1 MPADITPQKEHSP
14 FLISWNLTKRCN
26 LKCDHCYLDAD
37 ELEGGAGD
45 LPTEEVLRIVDDIAG
60 YAPGAMLILTGGEP
74 LLRPD
79 LFDIAKRAS
88 GGGLS
93 VVLGTN
99 GTLINE
105 EIAKK
110 LKEAGVQG
118 VGISLDSILPESHD
132 AFRGLKGAF
141 GKTVAS
147 IDALKKAG
155 LDFQVQFTVTRKNY
169 DEIPG
174 LIELAAEKGARAANV
189 FFLVCTG
196 RGQEMTDIT
205 PEQYEKML
213 QYLTEAEGFYAGKMM
228 VRARCAPH
236 FLRVVQQKA
245 PDSPVMKGATSGCIA
260 GTGYFRITPEGDV
273 TPCPY
278 MPGAVGNV
286 RKQPLSEIWES
297 SHVFESLRNPMYN
310 GKCAD
315 CRYNEV
321 CGGCR
326 ARALSATGDMMGEDP
341 WCDYKPEE
349 GEKEASLKETGPLVW
364 DEAAEERLKKVP
376 VFLRGMVKKGL
387 ERYAKEKGLTRI
399 TPEIMQE
406 MRSRVGGGHG
416 PGK

>member
-1 MPADITPQKEHSP
+1 MNEHSP

-26 LKCDHCYLDAD
+26 LKCDHCYLDAS
-37 ELEGGAGD
+37 ELEGGSGD
-45 LPTEEVLRIVDDIAG
+45 LPTDEALRIAGEIAD

-79 LFDIAKRAS
+79 FYDIAKKATE
-88 GGGLS
+88 GGLS

-99 GTLINE
+99 GTLIDDSV
-105 EIAKK
+105 AGK
-110 LKEAGVQG
+110 LRDCGVQG
-118 VGISLDSILPESHD
+118 VGISLDSIFPESHD
-132 AFRGLKGAF
+132 QFRGLQGAWE
-141 GKTVAS
+141 KTVAA
-147 IDALKKAG
+147 IDALKKQAI
-155 LDFQVQFTVTRKNY
+155 DFQIQFTVTRKNY
-169 DEIPG
+169 DEIPE
-174 LIELAAEKGARAANV
+174 LIELASKKGARAANV

-213 QYLTEAEGFYAGKMM
+213 NYLADAEGAYSGKMM

-278 MPGAVGNV
+278 MPGAVGNI
-286 RKQPLSEIWES
+286 RKQSLREIWES
-297 SHVFESLRNPMYN
+297 SGVFQALRNPMYN

-315 CRYNEV
+315 CKYSEV

-326 ARALSATGDMMGEDP
+326 ARALSASGDMMGEDP
-341 WCDYKPEE
+341 WCDYKPEL
-349 GEKEASLKETGPLVW
+349 GERESRQREVGTLIWE
-364 DEAAEERLKKVP
+364 EAAKERLKKVP

-387 ERYAKEKGLTRI
+387 ERYAKEKGLARI
-399 TPEIMQE
+399 TPEIMEE
-406 MRSRVGGGHG
+406 MRSRVGG
-416 PGK
+416 KR